1 MKKKALNAEKS
12 IFTERIIGNSS
23 HFENKKIRDKKSSK
37 AITRR
42 KAGQFLLYHICM
54 REDFSKTVADHM
66 DAGFLENIIGMIKK
80 ERQLLELVPVLISDG
95 RQRVRIGAVVLVETF
110 LAENRSEI
118 EALAPSISDAF
129 ENENPSVRA
138 DAVYMLSLIGGSAL
152 PYLLQAAMDSHPV
165 VREAALEAIT
175 ELKGRGN

>member
-1 MKKKALNAEKS
+1 M
-12 IFTERIIGNSS
+12 
-23 HFENKKIRDKKSSK
+23 
-37 AITRR
+37 
-42 KAGQFLLYHICM
+42 
-54 REDFSKTVADHM
+54 ADHM